1 MERCL
6 SLRSDVYL
14 YSLEV
19 FLPVSKSLFLLAL
32 KMEIA
37 HDLII
42 LYDAGDYLTKMWSIR
57 NRACK
62 QAFYSIE
69 CFTNGREC
77 PLYFNPRSHRKVTL
91 LCTTYS
97 GWIGSHPFES
107 SPCFAK
113 SRRLY
118 LLYLQALTT
127 KQIEITSVAWN
138 QTEGQRQLKI
148 NQASWKKSF
157 AETVVSTA

>member
-1 MERCL
+1 MQGNTLPKCGASEIGHVNRHSIAWNVLQMEENVLCI
-6 SLRSDVYL
+6 ST
-14 YSLEV
+14 LEATG
-19 FLPVSKSLFLLAL
+19 KSL
-32 KMEIA
+32 
-37 HDLII
+37 
-42 LYDAGDYLTKMWSIR
+42 
-57 NRACK
+57 
-62 QAFYSIE
+62 
-69 CFTNGREC
+69 
-77 PLYFNPRSHRKVTL
+77 V